1 MSIMSAVDRVLSSGT
16 KYIDDLLT
24 SRKWAG
30 EAISFGFSQSA
41 SVYATSY
48 GRGENKSFAALH
60 SGQQKAALD
69 AFAMWNELI
78 ALDLVQ
84 TNANTA
90 EIRMGVS
97 TMPSTAWAYT
107 PSETTQAGDVW
118 LGTTYLASPAKGNY
132 AYLTIMHEIGHALGL
147 AHPHEANTL
156 SASGAA
162 PDDGLCPCCAGAL
175 HGQIS
180 GAQSVPSAATA
191 SVIDA
196 MAHTIMSYRS
206 YEGQS
211 VSVGYTNETYG
222 YAQTPMV
229 RDIAAI
235 QYLYGANYNTRAG
248 DTVYRW
254 SESTGEKFINGVG
267 QGAPGSNKVFE
278 AIWDGGG
285 RDTFDFS
292 EYSTD
297 LRIDLTP
304 GGWSSFGNSQRANLG
319 NGQVA
324 PGNVAVALLH
334 ENNPLA
340 LIENA
345 IGGRGNDVIIGN
357 GADSVLVGGAGND
370 TLNGGAGRNLLVGD
384 SIGKELSLIGLNIR
398 DFISVTLPSA
408 PAQAGND
415 ILIGGEHNDI
425 FIPGFGRN
433 EVRGGAGTDTLVLDL
448 SLKALKISGDP
459 NGVMNIVH
467 DGGSVALSGV
477 EILAVK
483 DGIFSLVGPI
493 AELGDRQFVDEI
505 TLLYRAGLGRDLDAG
520 GLDFWFS
527 ARSNGTDLDRMA
539 LSLID
544 SPEFADRFGT
554 PDTMSD
560 DDFVDVLY
568 KNVLGRE
575 GEADGLAYWQDQ
587 IAGGATRA
595 DLLMSFAYSE
605 ENRHLAFGNHEGPE
619 LLAVT
624 YGQWSQLWS

>member
-1 MSIMSAVDRVLSSGT
+1 MSAVVRVLSSGT
-16 KYIDDLLT
+16 KFIDDLLA
-24 SRKWAG
+24 SRKWDADTMT
-30 EAISFGFSQSA
+30 FGFSQST
-41 SVYATSY
+41 SVYSASY
-48 GRGENKSFAALH
+48 GRGETKSFAAL
-60 SGQQKAALD
+60 SSSQQKAAND
-69 AFAMWNELI
+69 AFQMWDELI
-78 ALDLVQ
+78 ALDLKQ
-84 TNANTA
+84 TGAA
-90 EIRMGVS
+90 DADIRLGVS
-97 TMPSTAWAYT
+97 TMPKTAWAYT
-107 PSETTQAGDVW
+107 PSESAQGGDVW
-118 LGTTYLASPAKGNY
+118 LGTTYLSSPAKGNY

-147 AHPHEANTL
+147 SHPHETSTLGAAAAHDHDHDHDHGDDDHQHAN
-156 SASGAA
+156 ASG
-162 PDDGLCPCCAGAL
+162 G
-175 HGQIS
+175 S
-180 GAQSVPSAATA
+180 SAARTSITA
-191 SVIDA
+191 TAIDA

-206 YEGQS
+206 FEGQS
-211 VSVGYTNETYG
+211 ISVGYTNETFG
-222 YAQTPMV
+222 YAQSPMV
-229 RDIAAI
+229 RDIAAM
-235 QYLYGANYNTRAG
+235 QYLYGANYSTRAT

-254 SESTGEKFINGVG
+254 SETTGEKFINGVG

-292 EYSTD
+292 QYSTD

-304 GGWSSFGNSQRANLG
+304 GGWSSFGNNQRAHLG
-319 NGQVA
+319 NGQSA

-345 IGGRGNDVIIGN
+345 IGGRGNDMIIGN

-384 SIGKELSLIGLNIR
+384 SLGQELSLIGLNIR
-398 DFISVTLPSA
+398 DFLTVTLPSA
-408 PAQAGND
+408 PTQAGND

-433 EVRGGAGTDTLVLDL
+433 EVRGGAGTDTLALDL

-459 NGVMNIVH
+459 NGVMNIVY

-477 EILAVK
+477 EILAIK

-493 AELGDRQFVDEI
+493 AELGERQFVDEI

-527 ARSNGTDLDRMA
+527 ALSNGTDLDRMA

-554 PDTMSD
+554 PETLGD
-560 DDFVDVLY
+560 DEFVSILY
-568 KNVLGRE
+568 KNVLGRD
-575 GEADGLAYWQDQ
+575 GEAEGIAFWQDQ
-587 IAGGATRA
+587 IANGAGRA

-605 ENRHLAFGNHEGPE
+605 ENRALAFGNGDGVE
-619 LLAVT
+619 LIAVAHA
-624 YGQWSQLWS
+624 QWAQLWS

>member
-1 MSIMSAVDRVLSSGT
+1 MSAVVRVLSSGN
-16 KYIDDLLT
+16 KFIDDLLA
-24 SRKWAG
+24 SRKWDA
-30 EAISFGFSQSA
+30 ETISFGFSQSV
-41 SVYATSY
+41 SIYSSTY
-48 GRGENKSFAALH
+48 GRGETKSFAAL
-60 SGQQKAALD
+60 SSSQQRAALD
-69 AFAMWNELI
+69 AFRMWDELI
-78 ALDLVQ
+78 ALDLKQ
-84 TNANTA
+84 TGAA
-90 EIRMGVS
+90 DADIRLGVS
-97 TMPSTAWAYT
+97 TMPTTAWAYT
-107 PSETTQAGDVW
+107 PTEATQGGDVW

-147 AHPHEANTL
+147 SHPHEASNL
-156 SASGAA
+156 ASGAE
-162 PDDGLCPCCAGAL
+162 PDDGLCPCCAGAI
-175 HGQIS
+175 HGQVS
-180 GAQSVPSAATA
+180 AAQSAPSAATA
-191 SVIDA
+191 AAIDA

-211 VSVGYTNETYG
+211 VSVGYTNETFG

-235 QYLYGANYNTRAG
+235 QYLYGANYSTRAE

-254 SESTGEKFINGVG
+254 SETTGEKFVNGVG
-267 QGAPGSNKVFE
+267 QGAPGNNKVFE
-278 AIWDGGG
+278 TIWDGGG

-292 EYSTD
+292 QYSTD

-304 GGWSSFGNSQRANLG
+304 GGWSSFGNSQRAHLG
-319 NGQVA
+319 NGQMA

-345 IGGRGNDVIIGN
+345 IGGRGNDMIIGN

-384 SIGKELSLIGLNIR
+384 SVGQELSLIGLNIR
-398 DFISVTLPSA
+398 DFISVTLPST

-459 NGVMNIVH
+459 NGVMTIVY

-483 DGIFSLVGPI
+483 DGIYSLVGPI
-493 AELGDRQFVDEI
+493 AELGERQFVDEI
-505 TLLYRAGLGRDLDAG
+505 TLLYRAGLGRDVDAS
-520 GLDFWFS
+520 GLDYWANS
-527 ARSNGTDLDRMA
+527 LAQGTGLDQIA

-544 SPEFADRFGT
+544 SPEFAQRYGT
-554 PDTMSD
+554 PDTMAD
-560 DDFVDVLY
+560 ADFIDLLY
-568 KNVLGRE
+568 GNILGRAADEE
-575 GEADGLAYWQDQ
+575 GMSYWQGQ
-587 IAGGATRA
+587 LAAGADRA
-595 DLLMSFAYSE
+595 DLLTAFSQSD
-605 ENRHLAFGNHEGPE
+605 ENRANVFESSDGPN
-619 LLAVT
+619 LIAVT

>member
-1 MSIMSAVDRVLSSGT
+1 MSAVVRVLSSGT
-16 KYIDDLLT
+16 KFIDDLLA
-24 SRKWAG
+24 SRKWDA
-30 EAISFGFSQSA
+30 ETISFGFAQSA
-41 SVYATSY
+41 SIYSQGY
-48 GRGENKSFAALH
+48 GRGEAKSFAAL
-60 SGQQKAALD
+60 SSSQQKAALD
-69 AFAMWNELI
+69 AFRMWDELI
-78 ALDLVQ
+78 ALDLKQ
-84 TNANTA
+84 TVAADA
-90 EIRMGVS
+90 EIRLGVS

-107 PSETTQAGDVW
+107 PTETASGGDVW
-118 LGTTYLASPAKGNY
+118 LGTTYLSSPAKGNY

-147 AHPHEANTL
+147 SHPHETTTLGTAAAHDHEHDHDHGDDHQHANGSAGSTAANT
-156 SASGAA
+156 AITAA
-162 PDDGLCPCCAGAL
+162 A
-175 HGQIS
+175 
-180 GAQSVPSAATA
+180 
-191 SVIDA
+191 IDA

-211 VSVGYTNETYG
+211 VSVGYTNETFG

-235 QYLYGANYNTRAG
+235 QYLYGANYSTRAE

-254 SESTGEKFINGVG
+254 SETTGEKFINGVG

-292 EYSTD
+292 QYSTD

-304 GGWSSFGNSQRANLG
+304 GGWSSFGNNQRAHLG
-319 NGQVA
+319 NGQMA

-345 IGGRGNDVIIGN
+345 IGGRGNDMIIGN

-370 TLNGGAGRNLLVGD
+370 TINGGAGRNLLVGD
-384 SIGKELSLIGLNIR
+384 SIGQELSLIGLNAR
-398 DFISVTLPSA
+398 DFISVTLPPT
-408 PAQAGND
+408 PAHAGND
-415 ILIGGEHNDI
+415 ILIGGDHNDI

-459 NGVMNIVH
+459 NGVMNIVY

-483 DGIFSLVGPI
+483 DGIYSLVGPI
-493 AELGDRQFVDEI
+493 AELGERQFVDEI

-527 ARSNGTDLDRMA
+527 ALSNGTELDRMA

-554 PDTMSD
+554 PETMSD
-560 DDFVDVLY
+560 ADFVAILY
-568 KNVLGRE
+568 KNVLGRD
-575 GEADGLAYWQDQ
+575 GEADGQAFWEGQMN
-587 IAGGATRA
+587 GGATRA
-595 DLLMSFAYSE
+595 DLLMAFAYSD
-605 ENRHLAFGNHEGPE
+605 ENRAMAFGTDAGVE
-619 LLAVT
+619 LIAVAHA
-624 YGQWSQLWS
+624 QWSQLWS